1 MSLCAL
7 CIAQI
12 DRPGHFPPHA
22 RLARRGQVLTAAGQ
36 PAFAYQCEDCGH
48 AILLAA
54 AHEDAPD
61 RWVLADDIPGTG

>member
-7 CIAQI
+7 CVAQI

-22 RLARRGQVLTAAGQ
+22 RLVKRGQGTTAVGAQG
-36 PAFAYQCEDCGH
+36 FAYRCADCGH